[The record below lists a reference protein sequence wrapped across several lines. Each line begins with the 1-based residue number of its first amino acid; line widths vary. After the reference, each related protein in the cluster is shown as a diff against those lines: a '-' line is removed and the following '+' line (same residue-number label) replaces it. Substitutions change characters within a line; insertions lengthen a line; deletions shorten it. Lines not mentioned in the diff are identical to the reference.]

1 MLRFSGDLLIFFHM
15 ETIVPVRFKL
25 RDLLDQ
31 RGMSRQAL
39 ANMVGRKRQF
49 ISRLAGK
56 NPPTRMDLDTLSLL
70 FEALEL
76 ESFDEL
82 FEYEPD

>member
-1 MLRFSGDLLIFFHM
+1 
-15 ETIVPVRFKL
+15 
-25 RDLLDQ
+25 
-31 RGMSRQAL
+31 
-39 ANMVGRKRQF
+39 
-49 ISRLAGK
+49 
-56 NPPTRMDLDTLSLL
+56 MDLDTLSLL

>member
-1 MLRFSGDLLIFFHM
+1 
-15 ETIVPVRFKL
+15 
-25 RDLLDQ
+25 
-31 RGMSRQAL
+31 
-39 ANMVGRKRQF
+39 MVGRKRQF